1 MIATIALGLILAE
14 NSAVVPVARTTKDWV
29 DRHTAQKALT
39 STGEKFQLALVGD
52 SITHGWGGRPQ
63 PAAQWAGG
71 APELYD
77 SLFGPYQPVNLG
89 ISGDRTQHVL
99 WRLDD
104 GVLDGVNP
112 KVCMVMIGTNN
123 MGGNTEAEIADGVVA
138 VVMKL
143 REKAPKT
150 RVLLSSILP
159 RETEVGEVRKKVD
172 RTNALLAERSWPE
185 WVTYVD
191 CGSGFLE
198 ADGRMKPGL
207 MPDQLHPNKAGY
219 DVWGKM
225 IRPELTRLMSD

>member
-1 MIATIALGLILAE
+1 MIAAVVLGLVWVE
-14 NSAVVPVARTTKDWV
+14 NSAVVPVARTGADWEN
-29 DRHTAQKALT
+29 RHAAQKALT
-39 STGEKFQLALVGD
+39 SSGEKFQLALVGD

-63 PAAQWAGG
+63 PGAQWAGG

-123 MGGNTEAEIADGVVA
+123 MGSNSEAEIAEGVVA

-150 RVLLSSILP
+150 KVLLSSILP

-172 RTNALLAERSWPE
+172 RTNGLLAKYEWPT

-191 CGSGFLE
+191 CGPGFLE
-198 ADGRMKPGL
+198 ADGRMKAGL

-219 DVWGKM
+219 EVWGAA
-225 IRPELTRLMSD
+225 IRPVLTKMMGN